1 MKVSEVI
8 DIGRGLIGPA
18 TPDSPVRDANALMIG
33 SRVGALAVVDGDGR
47 LAGIL
52 SERDIARGL
61 HEHGSEVL
69 GKSVGDLM
77 VREVISCTP
86 DTDVRDATALMIQ
99 HGFRHL
105 PVLDGER
112 PLTVISIR
120 DIVSVRLASLETDV
134 EALRAQLQEIVS
146 GG

>member
-8 DIGRGLIGPA
+8 DIGRGLIGSARPESA
-18 TPDSPVRDANALMIG
+18 VRDANALMIG
-33 SRVGALAVVDGDGR
+33 NRVGALAVVDAEGR

-61 HEHGSEVL
+61 HEHGGGVL
-69 GKSVGDLM
+69 DRTVGDLM
-77 VREVISCTP
+77 VREVISCTA
-86 DTDVRDATALMIQ
+86 DSDVRDATALMIQ

-112 PLTVISIR
+112 PLTVISMR

-134 EALRAQLQEIVS
+134 EALRAQLDEIVS